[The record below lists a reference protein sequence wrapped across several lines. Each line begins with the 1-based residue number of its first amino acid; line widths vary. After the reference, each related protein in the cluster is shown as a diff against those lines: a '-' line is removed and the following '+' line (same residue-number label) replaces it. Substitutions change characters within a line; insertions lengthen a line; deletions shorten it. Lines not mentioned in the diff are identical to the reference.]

1 MADDARKTAA
11 PASFKVATDPAA
23 IRQRIETLE
32 KLLERSFEVP
42 VVGKVGLDA
51 MLGLLP
57 VGGDV
62 IAAIL
67 GLYIVWEARNL
78 GVPKHKQVAMLGRV
92 GFDALV
98 GSVPVAGDVF
108 DFVYRSNSKNI
119 RTIRKHLDRVH
130 PASATISG

>member
-1 MADDARKTAA
+1 MAESARDAVGVNNV
-11 PASFKVATDPAA
+11 KVATDPAA

-51 MLGLLP
+51 LLGLLP

-62 IAAIL
+62 ITAIL

-78 GVPKHKQVAMLGRV
+78 GIPKHKQIAMLGRV
-92 GFDALV
+92 GFDTLI
-98 GSVPVAGDVF
+98 GSVPVAGDLF
-108 DFVYRSNSKNI
+108 DFIYRSNSKNL
-119 RTIRKHLDRVH
+119 RTIKKHLDRVH